1 MNQERGEQGSVCC
14 DSMSVTAG
22 SHARSFPF
30 AVFGNLFQQGSEPLV
45 NSVVPRPQSL
55 TILKNMKSKE
65 MKKLAICLVALW
77 VLGAAVQAQVG
88 NDGLDQAVQ
97 DKKKA
102 AQEKTPAIE
111 QAIADL
117 ENIVITPG
125 RVAEDLFRLPASVQ
139 VLSGT
144 ELDHRRVPPTFPDA
158 LRRLPGIAI
167 QKTGPGLGSPY
178 IRGFTGFRTALT
190 VDGIRINHSAFRDGP
205 NQYWATV
212 DTLGLGRIEVVNG
225 PAGVLHGSDAAGGVV
240 AALTESVDLGEE
252 GETGFSGRAYYRFNS
267 AESSHI
273 GRGEFGVSH
282 DGRFGARV
290 GMTFK
295 SFGETNAGG
304 SFGRQEGL
312 SYDAYFIDSKFH
324 YVASD
329 ELELELL
336 VQSVHLNNVPRIHST
351 RDGVNF
357 HGTTNGSDRRREFDQ
372 DRDLV
377 LLTATVYD
385 GSFFDELVLK
395 TGYQSQTEVQDRIR
409 SSGRHD
415 RSGFDLETFFFTAQF
430 TSPTDFGR
438 FVYGLDLYVDWV
450 DSFSRRYQ
458 PATGTLTSFAQG
470 PVGDGSSYITLG
482 LYVEDTLEL
491 SDWGRLALGARY
503 THVAVQSDTVLDPVT
518 SLVSDLD
525 ETFDA
530 VVGSAKLIVDVNDH
544 LASYLSASMGFR
556 APNLSDLTR
565 FDSARSNEI
574 EVPSTNL
581 DPEFFLGLELGAN
594 VRTDNVTAHAALFY
608 TFLFDTIVRSPTGV
622 IIAGDTAVT
631 KTNSGDGHVMGAE
644 VSVAWEV
651 TPEWTL
657 SGQFSWLDGQVETF
671 PTSAPYL
678 EEEALSRLTPMQG
691 LVALDYEPEDSG
703 FHARAEV
710 ELVDRASRLNTRDK
724 RDTQRIPPN
733 GTPGYILFN
742 LRFDYAFDSDTTVF
756 LHFENIADKNYRIH
770 GSGSQEAGFAVIAGF
785 DMRF

>member
-1 MNQERGEQGSVCC
+1 M
-14 DSMSVTAG
+14 
-22 SHARSFPF
+22 
-30 AVFGNLFQQGSEPLV
+30 
-45 NSVVPRPQSL
+45 
-55 TILKNMKSKE
+55 
-65 MKKLAICLVALW
+65 
-77 VLGAAVQAQVG
+77 
-88 NDGLDQAVQ
+88 
-97 DKKKA
+97 
-102 AQEKTPAIE
+102 
-111 QAIADL
+111 
-117 ENIVITPG
+117 
-125 RVAEDLFRLPASVQ
+125 
-139 VLSGT
+139 
-144 ELDHRRVPPTFPDA
+144 
-158 LRRLPGIAI
+158 
-167 QKTGPGLGSPY
+167 
-178 IRGFTGFRTALT
+178 
-190 VDGIRINHSAFRDGP
+190 
-205 NQYWATV
+205 
-212 DTLGLGRIEVVNG
+212 
-225 PAGVLHGSDAAGGVV
+225 
-240 AALTESVDLGEE
+240 
-252 GETGFSGRAYYRFNS
+252 
-267 AESSHI
+267 
-273 GRGEFGVSH
+273 
-282 DGRFGARV
+282 
-290 GMTFK
+290 
-295 SFGETNAGG
+295 
-304 SFGRQEGL
+304 
-312 SYDAYFIDSKFH
+312 
-324 YVASD
+324 
-329 ELELELL
+329 
-336 VQSVHLNNVPRIHST
+336 
-351 RDGVNF
+351 
-357 HGTTNGSDRRREFDQ
+357 
-372 DRDLV
+372 
-377 LLTATVYD
+377 
-385 GSFFDELVLK
+385 
-395 TGYQSQTEVQDRIR
+395 
-409 SSGRHD
+409 
-415 RSGFDLETFFFTAQF
+415 
-430 TSPTDFGR
+430 
-438 FVYGLDLYVDWV
+438 
-450 DSFSRRYQ
+450 
-458 PATGTLTSFAQG
+458 
-470 PVGDGSSYITLG
+470 
-482 LYVEDTLEL
+482 
-491 SDWGRLALGARY
+491 
-503 THVAVQSDTVLDPVT
+503 T